1 MPSEPADRA
10 DHAHRSDRTDSGGSA
25 GLAGPRPTT
34 VVYDLG
40 QVLIGWDPNRVWSRT
55 MSAEQIAEFT
65 ETIDFRALNHTLD
78 AGRPFADAH
87 EHVRATWP
95 AHALP
100 LRQYWDAFADS
111 LTGPIP
117 GSADLVSELH
127 AAGVRLLGLTN
138 WSAET
143 FHHARAAAPALE
155 LLEGI
160 LVSGEEGLA
169 KPDPAIFALLIE
181 RYALTPAE
189 TVFVDDSPAN
199 VEAAA
204 RAGLRAVRFTG
215 TADLRRQ
222 LAHLGLPVATD

>member
-1 MPSEPADRA
+1 MPSQPAPP
-10 DHAHRSDRTDSGGSA
+10 A
-25 GLAGPRPTT
+25 GDPAITT

-55 MSAEQIAEFT
+55 MSPEQIAEFT

-87 EHVRATWP
+87 AHVAAAWP

-117 GSADLVSELH
+117 GSAELVADLH
-127 AAGVRLLGLTN
+127 AAGIRLLGLTN

-143 FHHARAAAPALE
+143 FHHARVAAPALGY
-155 LLEGI
+155 LESI

-169 KPDPAIFALLIE
+169 KPDPAIFSLLIE
-181 RYALTPAE
+181 RYRLVPAE
-189 TVFVDDSPAN
+189 TVFIDDSVAN

-204 RAGLRAVRFTG
+204 AIGLRTVRFT
-215 TADLRRQ
+215 TTARLRADLAR
-222 LAHLGLPVATD
+222 LGLPVDTPSDDPSASSGQRP

>member
-1 MPSEPADRA
+1 MHAEPDA
-10 DHAHRSDRTDSGGSA
+10 T
-25 GLAGPRPTT
+25 AGPTPTA
-34 VVYDLG
+34 VVFDLG

-65 ETIDFRALNHTLD
+65 ETIDFRSLNHSLD
-78 AGRPFADAH
+78 AGRPFAEAH
-87 EHVRATWP
+87 AQVRATWP

-117 GSADLVSELH
+117 GSAELVAELN
-127 AAGVRLLGLTN
+127 AAGIRLLGLTN

-143 FHHARAAAPALE
+143 FHHARAAAPALA

-160 LVSGEEGLA
+160 VVSGEEGLA
-169 KPDPAIFALLIE
+169 KPDPAIFSLLID
-181 RYALTPAE
+181 RYDLTPAE
-189 TVFVDDSPAN
+189 TVFVDDAPAN

-204 RAGLRAVRFTG
+204 RAGLRAVRFTT
-215 TADLRRQ
+215 TADLRRE
-222 LAHLGLPVATD
+222 LVRLGLPVAAGHH